1 MMIRFSFL
9 WPLFTL
15 DFILHFSRALTFTFF
30 PIYLSQTLQFNP
42 LMTGYALGGSLV
54 IATVAGVWCGV
65 LIDRFTPLRSLFLAI
80 LLSVVV
86 YGLLTHV
93 QHFIQVFI
101 LLIMIEVAFTTMH
114 LAVKSL
120 LSGLLPAD
128 QRGAAFSVTY
138 TLINIAF
145 CSAPILGILASHYAV
160 HAPMWLSA
168 GLSFISLCILSL
180 YYRRYDAHLQVDSPV
195 NGPKTSLKQTF
206 SVLISDYRLQLFT
219 LGGVFSAL
227 VYARFATY
235 LSQYLGYVV
244 SESEALRLI
253 TLIVSINAATVIL
266 LQYVIGKR
274 ITQKNRVLSVM
285 AGTGLLVMG
294 LYFYHV
300 SELTL
305 FWIIATI
312 LFSLGEVIL
321 VPSEFLFID
330 SIARDDMKGAYF
342 GVQNIAMSGGGA
354 NAILFGYLLNSHLIP
369 PSSIFY
375 LLILFALL
383 GCALYLIGIR
393 QKNRVVPAR
402 ES

>member
-138 TLINIAF
+138 TLI
-145 CSAPILGILASHYAV
+145 
-160 HAPMWLSA
+160 
-168 GLSFISLCILSL
+168 ISLFAV
-180 YYRRYDAHLQVDSPV
+180 RRFSVFSPV
-195 NGPKTSLKQTF
+195 TMP
-206 SVLISDYRLQLFT
+206 YMR
-219 LGGVFSAL
+219 
-227 VYARFATY
+227 RC
-235 LSQYLGYVV
+235 
-244 SESEALRLI
+244 
-253 TLIVSINAATVIL
+253 
-266 LQYVIGKR
+266 
-274 ITQKNRVLSVM
+274 
-285 AGTGLLVMG
+285 
-294 LYFYHV
+294 
-300 SELTL
+300 
-305 FWIIATI
+305 
-312 LFSLGEVIL
+312 
-321 VPSEFLFID
+321 
-330 SIARDDMKGAYF
+330 
-342 GVQNIAMSGGGA
+342 
-354 NAILFGYLLNSHLIP
+354 
-369 PSSIFY
+369 
-375 LLILFALL
+375 
-383 GCALYLIGIR
+383 GCP
-393 QKNRVVPAR
+393 QD
-402 ES
+402 